1 MEAKFI
7 SLKLQEKQMKLT
19 KKKKKRERND
29 IKLILHYYKNSL
41 WCHYLQCH
49 F

>member
-19 KKKKKRERND
+19 KKKKKKGREMT
-29 IKLILHYYKNSL
+29 
-41 WCHYLQCH
+41 
-49 F
+49 